1 MELVAAARS
10 GRTNDVRRLLDEGS
24 RVDDEGEAGGSPLWC
39 ACAGGHYQCA
49 KLLLLRGAAVDRERD
64 GTTPLLVACQN
75 GRLDVCE
82 LLIERGASI
91 STPTTTGLSALNT
104 AARGGHADIVALL
117 LARGFSRGAET
128 AFAREIAKIHGHTD
142 VVELL
147 DAFARG
153 DPPPPPPKSPVVDI
167 TVDRVEVSSPP
178 SGVAGPTPA
187 DELAGAMGLCGSPTN
202 NDSDGPPSRSN
213 SPATLPGALA
223 GAIDFFGCGSPQE
236 VVDADD
242 APASPPPRA
251 RQSDAPAS
259 PPSPGTTSS
268 ASASPTRR
276 RWPSVQ
282 VDSDEEDYAP
292 PAGQLHHRLK
302 PIAEETSLL
311 PPLALK
317 DPGTSCR
324 EELERLEARGSI
336 PSGLVGDCLRRTGEL
351 RLDTPVLLDDDELLA
366 LVAYTYDNQSGSP
379 DGQFYQEVNR
389 ALRNRRGRRELV
401 QRWGGVLYYLMA
413 ALTRLPDVSGL
424 FFRVAPDRLQ
434 LSNYPVGG
442 RVQYGA
448 SLSGVPRGAFIVAHT
463 PSTRLSL
470 TARFP
475 HRFFSVTADHATA
488 KATADTATDVILR
501 LRLKHGRAVEDY
513 SCFPDTQEVVASA
526 RARFVVASGPRVV
539 DGYTYVDL
547 VEESREDF

>member
-10 GRTNDVRRLLDEGS
+10 GRTNDVRRLLDEGC
-24 RVDDEGEAGGSPLWC
+24 RVDDEGEAEGSPLWF

-49 KLLLLRGAAVDRERD
+49 KLLLLRGAAVDRERN
-64 GTTPLLVACQN
+64 GVTPLVAACQN

-91 STPTTTGLSALNT
+91 ATPTTTGLSALNT

-128 AFAREIAKIHGHTD
+128 AFAREIAKIHNHTD

-187 DELAGAMGLCGSPTN
+187 DEFAGAMGLCGSPTR
-202 NDSDGPPSRSN
+202 NDTDGPPSRPN

-242 APASPPPRA
+242 APASPP
-251 RQSDAPAS
+251 SAS
-259 PPSPGTTSS
+259 PP
-268 ASASPTRR
+268 RR
-276 RWPSVQ
+276 RWPSVE
-282 VDSDEEDYAP
+282 VDSEDDEYAA
-292 PAGQLHHRLK
+292 PAGQIHHRLK
-302 PIAEETSLL
+302 PVAEETSLL

-317 DPGTSCR
+317 DPGTSC
-324 EELERLEARGSI
+324 EQELSRLEARGNI
-336 PSGLVGDCLRRTGEL
+336 PTGLVRDCLRRTGQL

-366 LVAYTYDNQSGSP
+366 LVARGVIGDHFGENGRFHAQVAYTYDNQSGSP
-379 DGQFYQEVNR
+379 DGQFYEEVNR

-413 ALTRLPDVSGL
+413 ALTRLPDMSG
-424 FFRVAPDRLQ
+424 FFYRVCPDRLQ

-442 RVQYGA
+442 RIQYGA
-448 SLSGVPRGAFIVAHT
+448 
-463 PSTRLSL
+463 
-470 TARFP
+470 
-475 HRFFSVTADHATA
+475 FFSVTADLATA
-488 KATADTATDVILR
+488 TAVADKATDVILR

-513 SCFPDTQEVVASA
+513 SCFPDAQEVVASA
-526 RARFVVASGPRVV
+526 RARFVVASGPRVSG
-539 DGYTYVDL
+539 GYTYVDL

>member
-24 RVDDEGEAGGSPLWC
+24 RVDDEGEAEGSPLWF

-49 KLLLLRGAAVDRERD
+49 KLLLLRGAAVDRERN
-64 GTTPLLVACQN
+64 GVTPLVAACQN

-91 STPTTTGLSALNT
+91 ATPTTTGLSALNT

-187 DELAGAMGLCGSPTN
+187 DEFAGAMGFCGSPTRTN

-242 APASPPPRA
+242 APASPP
-251 RQSDAPAS
+251 
-259 PPSPGTTSS
+259 S
-268 ASASPTRR
+268 ASSPRR
-276 RWPSVQ
+276 RWPSIE
-282 VDSDEEDYAP
+282 VDSDEDYAA
-292 PAGQLHHRLK
+292 PAGLIHHRLK
-302 PIAEETSLL
+302 PVAEETSLL

-324 EELERLEARGSI
+324 EELERLEARGNI

-366 LVAYTYDNQSGSP
+366 LVAYTYDNQSGRP
-379 DGQFYQEVNR
+379 EGQFYEEVNR

-413 ALTRLPDVSGL
+413 ALTRLPDMSGL
-424 FFRVAPDRLQ
+424 FYRVCPDRLQ

-470 TARFP
+470 TARLP
-475 HRFFSVTADHATA
+475 HRFFSVTADLARA

-513 SCFPDTQEVVASA
+513 SCFPDTQEVVASV
-526 RARFVVASGPRVV
+526 RARFVVASAPCVEG
-539 DGYTYVDL
+539 GYTYVDL
-547 VEESREDF
+547 VEESRENF

>member
-24 RVDDEGEAGGSPLWC
+24 RVDDEGEAEGSPLWF

-49 KLLLLRGAAVDRERD
+49 KLLLLRGAAVDRERN
-64 GTTPLLVACQN
+64 GVTPLVAACQN

-91 STPTTTGLSALNT
+91 ATPTTSGLSALNT

-187 DELAGAMGLCGSPTN
+187 DEFAGAMGLCGSPTRE
-202 NDSDGPPSRSN
+202 SDGPPSRSN

-242 APASPPPRA
+242 APASPP
-251 RQSDAPAS
+251 
-259 PPSPGTTSS
+259 S
-268 ASASPTRR
+268 ASASPTRQRR
-276 RWPSVQ
+276 RWPSVE
-282 VDSDEEDYAP
+282 VDSEEDEFSP
-292 PAGQLHHRLK
+292 PAGQLHHRLRAV
-302 PIAEETSLL
+302 AEETSLL

-317 DPGTSCR
+317 DPRTSCR

-336 PSGLVGDCLRRTGEL
+336 PSGLVGDCLRRAGML

-379 DGQFYQEVNR
+379 DGQFYEEVNR
-389 ALRNRRGRRELV
+389 ALRNRRGRKQLV

-413 ALTRLPDVSGL
+413 ALTRLPDMSGL
-424 FFRVAPDRLQ
+424 FYRVCPDRLQ

-442 RVQYGA
+442 RIQYGA
-448 SLSGVPRGAFIVAHT
+448 
-463 PSTRLSL
+463 
-470 TARFP
+470 
-475 HRFFSVTADHATA
+475 FFSVTADLATA
-488 KATADTATDVILR
+488 TKIADPSTDVILR

-513 SCFPDTQEVVASA
+513 SCFPDAQEVVASA
-526 RARFVVASGPRVV
+526 RARFVVASAPCVEG
-539 DGYTYVDL
+539 GYTYVDL
-547 VEESREDF
+547 VEESRGDF

>member
-10 GRTNDVRRLLDEGS
+10 GRTNDVRRLLDAEGC
-24 RVDDEGEAGGSPLWC
+24 RVDDEGEAGGSPLWY

-91 STPTTTGLSALNT
+91 ATPTTTGLSALNT

-128 AFAREIAKIHGHTD
+128 AFAREIAKIHNHTD

-187 DELAGAMGLCGSPTN
+187 DELAGAMGLCGSPGR

-259 PPSPGTTSS
+259 PPSPGTPSS
-268 ASASPTRR
+268 ASGTPRR

-424 FFRVAPDRLQ
+424 FYRVCPDRLQ

-448 SLSGVPRGAFIVAHT
+448 
-463 PSTRLSL
+463 
-470 TARFP
+470 
-475 HRFFSVTADHATA
+475 FFSVTADLATA
-488 KATADTATDVILR
+488 TNITDTATDVILR

-526 RARFVVASGPRVV
+526 RARFVVASGPRVE

>member
-24 RVDDEGEAGGSPLWC
+24 RVDDEGEAEGSPLWF

-49 KLLLLRGAAVDRERD
+49 KLLLLRGAAVDRERN
-64 GTTPLLVACQN
+64 GVTPLVAACQN

-91 STPTTTGLSALNT
+91 ATPTTSGLSALNT

-117 LARGFSRGAET
+117 LARGFARGAET
-128 AFAREIAKIHGHTD
+128 AFAREIAKIHNHTD

-187 DELAGAMGLCGSPTN
+187 DEFAGAMGFCGSPTR
-202 NDSDGPPSRSN
+202 NDTDGPPSRSN

-242 APASPPPRA
+242 APASPP
-251 RQSDAPAS
+251 SAS
-259 PPSPGTTSS
+259 PP
-268 ASASPTRR
+268 RR
-276 RWPSVQ
+276 RWPSVE
-282 VDSDEEDYAP
+282 VDSEDDEYAG

-302 PIAEETSLL
+302 PVAEETSLL

-336 PSGLVGDCLRRTGEL
+336 PSGLVRDCLQRTGQL

-379 DGQFYQEVNR
+379 DGQFYEEVNR
-389 ALRNRRGRRELV
+389 ALRNRRGRKQLV

-413 ALTRLPDVSGL
+413 ALTRLPDMSGL
-424 FFRVAPDRLQ
+424 FYRVCPDRLQ

-448 SLSGVPRGAFIVAHT
+448 
-463 PSTRLSL
+463 
-470 TARFP
+470 
-475 HRFFSVTADHATA
+475 FFSVTADLATA
-488 KATADTATDVILR
+488 TNIADTTTDVILR

-526 RARFVVASGPRVV
+526 RARFVVASQPCVEG
-539 DGYTYVDL
+539 GYTYVDL
-547 VEESREDF
+547 VEESRGDF